1 MNKILITGGAGYL
14 GSVLCKKLLDKG
26 HAVKCFDRLY
36 FGTEPVKPL
45 LKNKRFELIGGNI
58 LDIDSFG
65 GIFNDVDSV
74 IHLAG
79 IANDPTAELDPQLT
93 HKINYECSVKIAR
106 KAKEN
111 KIKRFIFASS
121 CSVYGKGLA
130 DIVNEDSPL
139 NPVSVYAESKMNSE
153 KEIIA
158 LTDKDFHPISLRQA
172 TLYGVSPRMRVDL
185 AINLMV
191 LHALS
196 KGKIFIWGGGE
207 QWRPFLHVEDAA
219 DAMVYCLGLPLADV
233 SGKVYNLGSTKDN
246 LKIIELANIVKD
258 TVIGTKL
265 DVIPENPDKRSYRV
279 SCDKIVK
286 DLKWKPK
293 KKVEDGI
300 KELMEYFGP
309 RQEKALNDP
318 LFYNIRTVQSFIQ
331 KPALIGGDPIRAD
344 FLPFS
349 LPSLGKEE
357 EAEVIDTLRSGWL
370 TRGPKTARLEEMFK
384 DYIGCKHAICV
395 SSCTAALHLC
405 LASLGIKKGDE
416 VITSPITWPA
426 TANVIVHTGATPVFA
441 DVDRETLNIDASS
454 IEKKITSKT
463 KAIIP
468 VHMAGQPC
476 DMDKIRKLA
485 KKHKLRIIED
495 AAHAIGASYKGKKIG
510 TISDFACFSFYPI
523 KNMTTIEGGL
533 VVTDNPEWAEKI
545 RVYSLHGVSNDAWK
559 RYDSSFKGTFEVVYP
574 GFKYNMSDVQAS
586 LGLHQLPKL
595 DMFIKDRKQIAQQYN
610 EAFREVK
617 EIAVPKQLHGDKGDA
632 RHLYIII
639 LDIDKLKISRDEF
652 MNALRK
658 ENIGVGLHFKSL
670 HVQQYYKDTFKLKSS
685 SLPNAYYLSER
696 ILSLPMYPA
705 MTQYDVDTVIKAV
718 IKLIAYYKK

>member
-1 MNKILITGGAGYL
+1 MSKVLVTGGAGYL
-14 GSVLCKKLLDKG
+14 GSVLCRRLLDNG
-26 HAVKCFDRLY
+26 YSVRCFDRLY
-36 FGTEPVKPL
+36 FGVEPVRPL
-45 LKNKRFELIGGNI
+45 LKNKKFELISGNI
-58 LDIDSFG
+58 LNIDDFPDIFK
-65 GIFNDVDSV
+65 NVDSV

-93 HKINYECSVKIAR
+93 HKVNYESSVRLAG
-106 KAKEN
+106 KAKEHN
-111 KIKRFIFASS
+111 IKRFIFASS

-130 DIVNEDSPL
+130 NIVNEESPL

-153 KEIIA
+153 RDIIA

-219 DAMVYCLGLPLADV
+219 DAFVYCLGLPVSGV
-233 SGKVYNLGSTKDN
+233 SGKIYNLGSTKDN

-258 TVIGTKL
+258 TVTGTKL
-265 DVIPENPDKRSYRV
+265 DIIPENPDKRSYRV

-286 DLKWKPK
+286 ELKWRPK
-293 KKVEDGI
+293 KKIGDGI
-300 KELMEYFGP
+300 KELMEFFAP
-309 RQEKALNDP
+309 RKEKSLNDP
-318 LFYNIRTVQSFIQ
+318 LFYNIRTVQNFVQS
-331 KPALIGGDPIRAD
+331 PAIVGGDPIRAD

-370 TRGPKTARLEEMFK
+370 TRGPKTARLEDMFK

-395 SSCTAALHLC
+395 SSCTAALHLSL
-405 LASLGIKKGDE
+405 LALGIKKGDE

-441 DVDRETLNIDASS
+441 DVDRETLNIDPSQ

-476 DMDKIRKLA
+476 EMDRIRRLA
-485 KKHKLRIIED
+485 SKYKLRIIED
-495 AAHAIGASYKGKKIG
+495 AAHAIGASYKSKKIG

-559 RYDSSFKGTFEVVYP
+559 RYDSSFKSTFEVVYP

-595 DMFIKDRKQIAQQYN
+595 DSFIKERRLMAQQYN

-617 EIAVPKQLHGDKGDA
+617 EISVPNQLQNAGSAH
-632 RHLYIII
+632 HLYIII
-639 LDIDKLKISRDEF
+639 LDIDRLKISRDEF
-652 MNALRK
+652 MNALKR

-670 HVQQYYKDTFKLKSS
+670 HVQRYYKNTFKLKDSN
-685 SLPNAYYLSER
+685 LPNALYLSER
-696 ILSLPMYPA
+696 ILSLPMYPK

-718 IKLIAYYKK
+718 KKLITYYKK